1 MGVVGGKKLIFFADT
16 TVNIDPDAETDLAM
30 PVMDGPATIHALR
43 AIDPDVKIIAS
54 SGHTVTD
61 AAGKALAAGVQNFI
75 AKPYAAETMLRALQE
90 LLGKG

>member
-1 MGVVGGKKLIFFADT
+1 VI
-16 TVNIDPDAETDLAM
+16 TDMAM

-61 AAGKALAAGVQNFI
+61 AAAKALGAGVQNFI
-75 AKPYAAETMLRALQE
+75 PKPYTAETMLRALQE